1 MAPSNFRRNNAPPS
15 KPSPPSSPSS
25 SNKDDDH
32 KNEGFLKSAWH
43 KLTHQ
48 HDDLEPDN
56 NTNDT
61 KSADSKN
68 SKGTS
73 SQDEEPKKASGSG

>member
-1 MAPSNFRRNNAPPS
+1 MAPSNLHRNNEPPS
-15 KPSPPSSPSS
+15 KSSSPSSPSS
-25 SNKDDDH
+25 SNKPSDH

-48 HDDLEPDN
+48 HDDPEPDN
-56 NTNDT
+56 NINDT
-61 KSADSKN
+61 KRADGKN
-68 SKGTS
+68 SKDTP